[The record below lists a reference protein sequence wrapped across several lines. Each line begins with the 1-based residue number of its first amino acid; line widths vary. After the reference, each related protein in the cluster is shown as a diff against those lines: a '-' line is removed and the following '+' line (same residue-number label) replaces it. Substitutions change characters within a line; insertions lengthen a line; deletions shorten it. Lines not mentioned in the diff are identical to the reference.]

1 MRSII
6 RNREQ
11 GHAVNQNEG
20 QDAMD
25 VAADEDQDQHFSGE
39 NLSDVEAA
47 EITILKKKLHA
58 TQKANWRLRQEKTSL
73 KTALEVHKVRN
84 VYIFWIINKTFG
96 ISISSCCKFIH
107 II

>member
-11 GHAVNQNEG
+11 GHAVNQDEG

-25 VAADEDQDQHFSGE
+25 VAADQDQDQHLSGE

-73 KTALEVHKVRN
+73 KTALEVHKN
-84 VYIFWIINKTFG
+84 VYIFWVINKTFG
-96 ISISSCCKFIH
+96 ISISSCCKFKH

>member
-11 GHAVNQNEG
+11 GHAVNQDEG
-20 QDAMD
+20 QDAKD
-25 VAADEDQDQHFSGE
+25 VAADEDQDQHLSGE

-58 TQKANWRLRQEKTSL
+58 TQKAN
-73 KTALEVHKVRN
+73 
-84 VYIFWIINKTFG
+84 
-96 ISISSCCKFIH
+96 
-107 II
+107 

>member
-1 MRSII
+1 MHSII

-11 GHAVNQNEG
+11 GHAVNQDEG

-25 VAADEDQDQHFSGE
+25 VAADEDQDQHLSGE

-73 KTALEVHKVRN
+73 KTALEIHKVRFFGLSIKRLEFLL
-84 VYIFWIINKTFG
+84 VPVVSSYILFE
-96 ISISSCCKFIH
+96 
-107 II
+107 